1 LNEGHTLAGFVSGEP
16 ALDDWLRRRALP
28 NQASGASR
36 TFVVSDAGRVVG
48 FYAIASHGIALQDVT
63 GRFRRNMPDPV
74 PVALLARL
82 AVDAAYQGQ
91 GLGRALF
98 RDAAMR
104 VVNAADLI
112 GVRGIVVHA
121 LSKQAKGFYQSL
133 GLEPSPI
140 SPMTLMATLQDL
152 RAWLGLPAELGV

>member
-1 LNEGHTLAGFVSGEP
+1 M
-16 ALDDWLRRRALP
+16 
-28 NQASGASR
+28 
-36 TFVVSDAGRVVG
+36 VSDAGRVVG
-48 FYAIASHGIALQDVT
+48 FYAIASHCIALQDVT

-104 VVNAADLI
+104 VANAADLI

-121 LSKQAKGFYQSL
+121 LSEQAKGFYQSL

-152 RAWLGLPAELGV
+152 RAGLGLPLELGV

>member
-1 LNEGHTLAGFVSGEP
+1 MPVSKPEPLNERHQLAVFDSGEP
-16 ALDDWLRRRALP
+16 SLDDWLRRRALS
-28 NQASGASR
+28 NQVSGASQ

-48 FYAIASHGIALQDVT
+48 YYTLASHCIASREVA
-63 GRFRRNMPDPV
+63 GRFKRNMPDPI
-74 PVALLARL
+74 PVVLLARF
-82 AVDAAYQGQ
+82 AVDVDYQGQ
-91 GLGRALF
+91 GFGRALF

-121 LSKQAKGFYQSL
+121 LSEQAKAFYQAL

-152 RAWLGLPAELGV
+152 RAVL